1 MCDLIQAGL
10 RPENLCFA
18 AVYIVRLMLCS
29 CLALV
34 MLCFPFEDDF
44 SCQALVWLIPVLDRL
59 LSGPCYV
66 RYRCVWFCL
75 CLAAVT
81 LMSG

>member
-1 MCDLIQAGL
+1 MYDLIQAGL

-18 AVYIVRLMLCS
+18 AIYIVRLMLCS
-29 CLALV
+29 CHALV

-44 SCQALVWLIPVLDRL
+44 SCQALVWLIPVLVRL
-59 LSGPCYV
+59 LSGSCYV
-66 RYRCVWFCL
+66 HHCCVLFCS